1 MKKRNLVSALLLIT
15 VLLFSVASC
24 VHEPINPYTGQ
35 CSPDSVYFEN
45 DVLPL
50 IVSNCAMS
58 GCHDANTAAEGV
70 ILNSYENIMAT
81 GEVRAGRPSNS
92 EIYEKI
98 VDNDLDDRMPPPP
111 ASALSS
117 TQIALIRDWID
128 QGALNNS
135 CENTSTACD
144 TSNVT
149 LASSVR
155 PILTQYCQG
164 CHNNTSASGGV
175 NLEDYSGLK
184 TVADDGRLLGAV
196 RQEAGY
202 SAMPQGQ
209 GKISDCNIGILEI
222 WIRNG
227 ALNN

>member
-1 MKKRNLVSALLLIT
+1 MNKSKIATVVTLVVSFAIG
-15 VLLFSVASC
+15 VVSC
-24 VHEPINPYTGQ
+24 VHEPINPYSGQ

-50 IVSNCAMS
+50 IIGNCGMS
-58 GCHDANTAAEGV
+58 GCHDAATASDGV
-70 ILNSYENIMAT
+70 ILDSYENIMST
-81 GEVRAGRPSNS
+81 GEVRAGRPDNS

-98 VDNDLDDRMPPPP
+98 SENDPADRMPPPP
-111 ASALSS
+111 ANALSS
-117 TQIALIRDWID
+117 EQMALIRDWID

-135 CENTSTACD
+135 CENKSTSCD
-144 TSNVT
+144 TSTVA

-155 PILTQYCQG
+155 PILSQYCQG

-175 NLEDYSGLK
+175 NLEDYAGLK

-209 GKISDCNIGILEI
+209 GKISDCNISTLEI

-227 ALNN
+227 AQNN

>member
-1 MKKRNLVSALLLIT
+1 LAIGV
-15 VLLFSVASC
+15 VSC

-45 DVLPL
+45 DVLPM
-50 IVSNCAMS
+50 IIGNCGMS
-58 GCHDANTAAEGV
+58 GCHDAATASDGV
-70 ILNSYENIMAT
+70 ILDSYENIMST
-81 GEVRAGRPSNS
+81 GEVRAGRPDNS
-92 EIYEKI
+92 EIYENI
-98 VDNDLDDRMPPPP
+98 TENDPADRMPPPP
-111 ASALSS
+111 ANALSS
-117 TQIALIRDWID
+117 EQIALIRDWID

-135 CENTSTACD
+135 CENKSTSCD
-144 TSNVT
+144 TSTVT

-155 PILTQYCQG
+155 PILSQYCQG

-175 NLEDYSGLK
+175 NLEDYTGLK
-184 TVADDGRLLGAV
+184 TVVDDGRLLGAV

-209 GKISDCNIGILEI
+209 DKISDCNIGTLEI

-227 ALNN
+227 AQNN